1 MSFHEQFDPTI
12 DLLRRLPQPPPET
25 DATARVRRR
34 CHAAMAR
41 RTAHRARANRPDR
54 WRGQVSDAA
63 WIVPLGLYLLA
74 TIIETM
80 KVATSL

>member
-25 DATARVRRR
+25 DATARLRRR

-41 RTAHRARANRPDR
+41 RTAHHACANQPDR
-54 WRGQVSDAA
+54 WRGQVSAVV

-74 TIIETM
+74 SIIETM
-80 KVATSL
+80 RVASAL

>member
-1 MSFHEQFDPTI
+1 MSSHEQFDPTI
-12 DLLRRLPQPPPET
+12 DLLRRLPHTSPEA

-41 RTAHRARANRPDR
+41 RTARRARANRPDR
-54 WRGQVSDAA
+54 WRWQLSEAA

-74 TIIETM
+74 SVIETM
-80 KVATSL
+80 RVASSL

>member
-12 DLLRRLPQPPPET
+12 DLLRRLPQPSPEA

-34 CHAAMAR
+34 CHAALAR
-41 RTAHRARANRPDR
+41 RTAHRTRAYQPNR
-54 WRGQVSDAA
+54 WRGQVSEAV

-74 TIIETM
+74 SIIETVR
-80 KVATSL
+80 VASSL